1 VSGPFFCPEAAEH
14 PVITLVVIR
23 RSSAA
28 QSFHNQSAPEPIR
41 EGDPSRREVRPA
53 MAMQTEAGDTV
64 GRGSPASGPSPIA
77 RVRALARGLAAN
89 AIARGSA
96 SALALRVGG
105 AGLAFGLQV
114 LLARLLGGE
123 PFGVYSA
130 VWIWVLV
137 LGHMAAG
144 GFGETVVRFL
154 PRHQV
159 RGQAPL
165 ARGFVLVGTVTTL
178 AISLALA
185 LGAAL
190 LILVLGPRIDAG
202 ILPALLLACAAL
214 PLFAAQDWL
223 EGLARALGRHTL
235 ALAPTYILRPLATA
249 AALLAALALGLPGTA
264 EVAVAASLAALLA
277 STLWQALGVLRALRA
292 AGLDPG
298 GPRRTRTQGWVRA
311 SLPFMLVLGL
321 DQLGSYA
328 DMLAL
333 GLLAAPGEVAV
344 YFAAA
349 KVMSIAGLVPYAA
362 AMVVGRQ
369 FALAHATADK
379 ARLRQAAR
387 DAALWTLL
395 GSLVAVIGLAL
406 LGRPLLDLFGPGF
419 SAGYPV
425 LLVLGAGLVARSASG
440 QAEEMLAALG
450 HGGVIV
456 RVSGIVALATLALV
470 GALASALG
478 VMGAA
483 LGMAFGAALR
493 AFLFAG
499 AARRATGIA
508 STLLPREV
516 WPGLGRV
523 R

>member
-1 VSGPFFCPEAAEH
+1 
-14 PVITLVVIR
+14 
-23 RSSAA
+23 
-28 QSFHNQSAPEPIR
+28 
-41 EGDPSRREVRPA
+41 
-53 MAMQTEAGDTV
+53 MAVHTEAGDTAR
-64 GRGSPASGPSPIA
+64 RGSPASGLSPIVRGRSFAGGYAFA
-77 RVRALARGLAAN
+77 RAKALARGLAAN
-89 AIARGSA
+89 AIARRSA
-96 SALALRVGG
+96 SALGLRIGG

-137 LGHMAAG
+137 LGHTAAG

-159 RGQAPL
+159 RGQVPL
-165 ARGFVLVGTVTTL
+165 ARGFLLVGTVTTL

-190 LILVLGPRIDAG
+190 LILLFSHRINAG
-202 ILPALLLACAAL
+202 TLPALLLACAAL

-223 EGLARALGRHTL
+223 EGIARALGRDTL
-235 ALAPTYILRPLATA
+235 ALAPTYILRPVATG

-264 EVAVAASLAALLA
+264 EVAIAASLIALLA
-277 STLWQALGVLRALRA
+277 STLWQSLGVLRALRA
-292 AGLDPG
+292 AGLSPDG
-298 GPRRTRTQGWVRA
+298 ARRTRTKGWVRA

-379 ARLRQAAR
+379 ARLREAAR
-387 DAALWTLL
+387 DAALWSLV
-395 GSLVAVIGLAL
+395 GSLAAVLGLAL

-419 SAGYPV
+419 SAGYSV
-425 LLVLGAGLVARSASG
+425 LLILGAGLVARSAAG

-470 GALASALG
+470 GALAATLG
-478 VMGAA
+478 VEGAA
-483 LGMAFGAALR
+483 LGMALGAGLR